1 MVARVK
7 DYKAG
12 FVTSDANLFP
22 PDMTLE
28 QVVL

>member
-12 FVTSDANLFP
+12 FVTSDSNLSP
-22 PDMTLE
+22 GHDAGRTCWP
-28 QVVL
+28 